1 MSFPKFYKDI
11 AVLKKLRLKNY
22 RLKLA
27 LALFAFLLCL
37 LAGLIFLNRFQV
49 SADVNN
55 TSKSTQA
62 DLPQI
67 SFAEADFFLKIDKI
81 LVNAPV
87 IPDVDGADKKV
98 YFSSLQRGV
107 AQMSG
112 TAKPDEKG
120 NVVIFGHSNYYES
133 DLGAYKQ
140 VFKNLDEL
148 QSGDKIVIRYKNK
161 DYNYAVVKQQKV
173 APDDIWV
180 ISAPYDLTLI
190 TCWPPGT
197 IEKRLIV
204 FANKI

>member
-1 MSFPKFYKDI
+1 MLFPKFYKNT

-22 RLKLA
+22 RLKFT
-27 LALFAFLLCL
+27 LALFALLLCL
-37 LAGLIFLNRFQV
+37 LAGLIFFNKFQV
-49 SADVNN
+49 SADINN
-55 TSKSTQA
+55 TPKPTEA
-62 DLPQI
+62 GLPQI
-67 SFAEADFFLKIDKI
+67 SFDEGDFFLKIDKI
-81 LVNAPV
+81 AVEAPV
-87 IPDVDGADKKV
+87 IPDVDGADKEV
-98 YFSSLQRGV
+98 YFSSLQRGA

-133 DLGAYKQ
+133 DPGAYKQ

-148 QSGDKIVIRYKNK
+148 KSGDKIVIRYKDK

-173 APDDIWV
+173 APEDTWV